1 MIRPVSAPSLA
12 SAGSLLRDILALR
25 VYGLLAQI
33 VVVVVAV
40 IVLHA
45 DLPLRPLGLLI
56 VLGGMF
62 AGWTAYRLRRAWPVT
77 LLECFFQLLTDI
89 LLLTFLLYFSGG
101 AANPFVSLYL
111 LPIMIGATALPARLA
126 WLLSLSGLLSYS
138 ALMAWHQPLVLPP
151 GSAAFHLHVLGM
163 WLNFILS
170 TVLITYFIGRMAL
183 GLRRR
188 DGQLARVREQRLRD
202 EQIVAIGSLAAGAA
216 HELSTP
222 LATMNVIA
230 GELLHAHAGDAAL
243 TDQLELLRSQ
253 IRVCKQVLTRLTRAD
268 QAGQAGRADSGQVV
282 RLDEW
287 LAARLDEWQVMRP
300 QVSLHLRWLG
310 SGERPRLIAGD
321 ALGQALLNLC
331 NNAADAGHE
340 QVEID
345 VDWDVRLI
353 RLDILDR
360 GTGFPEE
367 MPVGTAIFTTKRAQG
382 GSGIGLLLANASI
395 EQYGGQVSLSARPGG
410 GACVTVMLPVFDPV
424 TEETHASP
432 VAG

>member
-1 MIRPVSAPSLA
+1 MMRLVSAPSLA
-12 SAGSLLRDILALR
+12 SAGNLLRDILALR
-25 VYGLLAQI
+25 VYGLVAQLL
-33 VVVVVAV
+33 V
-40 IVLHA
+40 IVLAVTVLHA
-45 DLPLRPLGLLI
+45 QLMLRPLGLILA
-56 VLGGMF
+56 LGMAF
-62 AGWTAYRLRRAWPVT
+62 AGWTAYRLRRDWPVT
-77 LLECFFQLLTDI
+77 LLECFFQLLIDI

-126 WLLSLSGLLSYS
+126 WLLSVAGVLAYS
-138 ALMAWHQPLVLPP
+138 ALMAWYEPLVLPA

-188 DGQLARVREQRLRD
+188 DAQLAKVREQRLRD

-230 GELLHAHAGDAAL
+230 GELLDEHAGHTSL
-243 TDQLELLRSQ
+243 VDQLTLLRAQ
-253 IRVCKQVLTRLTRAD
+253 IRLCKQVLTRLSQAD
-268 QAGQAGRADSGQVV
+268 NAGRAESGQAVP
-282 RLDEW
+282 LDEW
-287 LAARLDEWQVMRP
+287 LKARLSDWQLMRP
-300 QVSLHLRWLG
+300 QVILDLRWP
-310 SGERPRLIAGD
+310 EQRRAPCIIAGD

-331 NNAADAGHE
+331 NNAADAGNE

-345 VDWDVRLI
+345 VGWDGHEI

-360 GTGFPEE
+360 GHGFPQEISL
-367 MPVGTAIFTTKRAQG
+367 GTAFFTTKREQG
-382 GSGIGLLLANASI
+382 GIGIGFLLANASI
-395 EQYGGQVSLSARPGG
+395 EQYGGRVSLSGRSGG
-410 GACVTVMLPVFDPV
+410 GACVTVILPVFAPGQEK
-424 TEETHASP
+424 TRAP
-432 VAG
+432 LAAG